1 MVTKLIKTDSSGTTI
16 IIRIMAGAVFLA
28 EGIQKFLYPA
38 MRGEGRF
45 DKMGFPNPEFFA
57 SFVGVFEILC
67 GTLLLVGFLTRA
79 AAFAMLINMTVAIV
93 VTKIPIASGES
104 FGPFVL
110 RELKT
115 YGFWSMAHEMRTDFA
130 MWLGSLFL
138 IIRGGGRW
146 LADRKLWT
154 RIKADQ

>member
-1 MVTKLIKTDSSGTTI
+1 MITQLLKTDSSGTTI
-16 IIRIMAGAVFLA
+16 IIRIMVGAVFLA

-67 GTLLLVGFLTRA
+67 GALLLVGFLTRG

-93 VTKIPIASGES
+93 VTKIPLHWVKVLGRLYCESLKPMASGVW
-104 FGPFVL
+104 P
-110 RELKT
+110 
-115 YGFWSMAHEMRTDFA
+115 
-130 MWLGSLFL
+130 
-138 IIRGGGRW
+138 
-146 LADRKLWT
+146 T
-154 RIKADQ
+154 RCERILQCGLVRCF